1 MLFYPHTITLFGVGV
16 YARKIINFKIM
27 KLAMIISTNN
37 PETNWNALRLANFA
51 VKQNDEVKLFL
62 IGQGVEYESGSSEKF
77 NIQAQVKEFLLSDK
91 TQILACGT
99 CLKLRQQ
106 EVTETCPISTLK
118 DLHSLIKESDKI
130 LTF

>member
-1 MLFYPHTITLFGVGV
+1 
-16 YARKIINFKIM
+16 M
-27 KLAMIISTNN
+27 KLALILSSNTA
-37 PETNWNALRLANFA
+37 ETNWNALRLANFA